1 MSKFKTPAIKE
12 DFAEIVDNVAI
23 NINAEAQ
30 KNQESLEDNKEES
43 ANTDEPDNT
52 DEPGNTDD
60 PSLLGI
66 EDEAVFNKNELNPSN
81 WNIVVLPD
89 SDLMEF
95 NNSATGRIFKGTMDQ
110 FNNMLRISNFVE
122 N

>member
-43 ANTDEPDNT
+43 ANT

>member
-1 MSKFKTPAIKE
+1 MSKFKTPTIKE
-12 DFAEIVDNVAI
+12 DVEDLAEIVDGVTI
-23 NINAEAQ
+23 NINAEDQ
-30 KNQESLEDNKEES
+30 RNQESFEDNKEES
-43 ANTDEPDNT
+43 DNTAEPDNT
-52 DEPGNTDD
+52 DD
-60 PSLLGI
+60 PNLLGI

-81 WNIVVLPD
+81 WNIIVLPD

-95 NNSATGRIFKGTMDQ
+95 NNSATCRIFRGTMEQ